1 MKLIKTILG
10 GLFILGGFVVL
21 SGLLHAQESATDN
34 VSALSDF
41 ETELMVLETTTPMP
55 ASQLPEDTHGF
66 YSAQNPDWPPLPG
79 DVLELPIWPL
89 GDGLYVLDDTNVD
102 YVALAQSQPAAF
114 SRMAGGFS
122 PDLSF
127 STNSLW
133 LQMLSVTNGTARLV
147 IYPPSNVTDG
157 VYDLLYCTNLDS
169 PIAWQWL
176 LRSNPG
182 QTNLVVP
189 NATNKQGFYRL
200 GPPNDLIA
208 NDSLGT
214 NFWIAFF
221 NLPDEGLDIDDD
233 NYISAVLSLY
243 ITSPVGAT
251 GTVTAPGVM
260 VNGPVLIV
268 SNCGDAN
275 LNGTY
280 ILTNLSAAEQT
291 AWSDYIPGTPS
302 NPSYV
307 NGTNQVIDLIDGVN
321 SFYTMVGYDSS
332 NTNSD
337 PFTPLYYKGDNI
349 LSGTNWESGSGSG
362 FVDTNLP
369 VPTTSCAQVSFS
381 QSFSVT
387 PGAVTNIIIPVAAI
401 ITNYDAV
408 GTNGI
413 NVVATQPVSVYA
425 FDYCPALSTAFTG
438 YPTTLLGT
446 NYCVM
451 ARAPEDED
459 ALDAGYANS
468 QLAIVATADN
478 TTVTITPSPTADFAG
493 HTNAYTETLQQGETY
508 QINGSNY
515 TNDVTGTLITSDEP
529 IGVFA
534 GAGLAW
540 VPDTN
545 TAAGNPLLQEQL
557 PVDSWGTQALAL
569 SFAGRTNGDS
579 YRVLAAY
586 NDTVVIITGNVV
598 TITNETINP
607 YGPWLVTDNNEVV
620 VTNLAAGVP
629 YDIIVDG
636 PVEFQ
641 GSQPIQVA
649 QFANGVY
656 FDNPPNSYGDPC
668 EILLLATDRYLET
681 NTVFTSTNDFISG
694 DFDEN
699 YLNIIV
705 AQSATNSTSVDGS
718 IVAATNFVAI
728 GTSGYYGAQIVV
740 TNSGVHTVTSSQPV
754 GVEVYGFGPYDAY
767 GYFGSVVK

>member
-1 MKLIKTILG
+1 
-10 GLFILGGFVVL
+10 
-21 SGLLHAQESATDN
+21 
-34 VSALSDF
+34 
-41 ETELMVLETTTPMP
+41 
-55 ASQLPEDTHGF
+55 
-66 YSAQNPDWPPLPG
+66 
-79 DVLELPIWPL
+79 
-89 GDGLYVLDDTNVD
+89 
-102 YVALAQSQPAAF
+102 
-114 SRMAGGFS
+114 
-122 PDLSF
+122 
-127 STNSLW
+127 
-133 LQMLSVTNGTARLV
+133 
-147 IYPPSNVTDG
+147 
-157 VYDLLYCTNLDS
+157 
-169 PIAWQWL
+169 
-176 LRSNPG
+176 
-182 QTNLVVP
+182 
-189 NATNKQGFYRL
+189 
-200 GPPNDLIA
+200 
-208 NDSLGT
+208 
-214 NFWIAFF
+214 
-221 NLPDEGLDIDDD
+221 
-233 NYISAVLSLY
+233 
-243 ITSPVGAT
+243 
-251 GTVTAPGVM
+251 
-260 VNGPVLIV
+260 
-268 SNCGDAN
+268 
-275 LNGTY
+275 
-280 ILTNLSAAEQT
+280 
-291 AWSDYIPGTPS
+291 
-302 NPSYV
+302 
-307 NGTNQVIDLIDGVN
+307 
-321 SFYTMVGYDSS
+321 
-332 NTNSD
+332 
-337 PFTPLYYKGDNI
+337 
-349 LSGTNWESGSGSG
+349 
-362 FVDTNLP
+362 
-369 VPTTSCAQVSFS
+369 
-381 QSFSVT
+381 
-387 PGAVTNIIIPVAAI
+387 
-401 ITNYDAV
+401 
-408 GTNGI
+408 
-413 NVVATQPVSVYA
+413 
-425 FDYCPALSTAFTG
+425 
-438 YPTTLLGT
+438 
-446 NYCVM
+446 M

-767 GYFGSVVK
+767 GYFGGVVK